1 MGLFGRIAYF
11 CDLIMGLR
19 IGLALLLLWQSI
31 HLKAQVHL
39 GVFAGP
45 QLTSARYLISSIKQ
59 PVQDKFGFMA
69 GVAAKVDFESNF
81 YFFPAIYYSL
91 RGYKVTL
98 NMPSYPPS
106 ESAKNNNTTL
116 HTIQIAPL
124 FNVDLSK
131 KPSSFFVRFGPS
143 INVTIAGKERFDT
156 AVSGGFVERGLKF
169 AVTDYGRIT
178 ASANVQLGYQTK
190 EGLMIFLHYEY
201 GLGSMSNADGGPII
215 LHRVF
220 GIAAGWFLKH
230 NPRILRSHPHRYR

>member
-1 MGLFGRIAYF
+1 MGVRVLPALFF
-11 CDLIMGLR
+11 
-19 IGLALLLLWQSI
+19 LWPF
-31 HLKAQVHL
+31 LNLEAQVRL

-45 QLTSARYLISSIKQ
+45 QLSSARYLIMNVKQ
-59 PVQDKFGFMA
+59 PVQEKFGFMA
-69 GVAAKVDFESNF
+69 GGAAKVDFESNF
-81 YFFPAIYYSL
+81 YFFPALYYSL

-98 NMPSYPPS
+98 NKPSYPPT
-106 ESAKNNNTTL
+106 ELAKNNNTTL
-116 HTIQIAPL
+116 HTLQIAPL

-131 KPSSFFVRFGPS
+131 KSSPIFVRFGPS
-143 INVTIAGKERFDT
+143 LNITLSGKERFDT
-156 AVSGGFVERGLKF
+156 AANGGTVERGLKF

-220 GIAAGWFLKH
+220 GMAAGWFLKH
-230 NPRILRSHPHRYR
+230 NPKILRSHPHRYR

>member
-1 MGLFGRIAYF
+1 MDLRVWIASLF
-11 CDLIMGLR
+11 
-19 IGLALLLLWQSI
+19 LWPS
-31 HLKAQVHL
+31 LNLEAQVHL

-45 QLTSARYLISSIKQ
+45 QLTSARYLIMNAKQ
-59 PVQDKFGFMA
+59 PVQEKFGFMA
-69 GVAAKVDFESNF
+69 GGAAKVDFESNF

-91 RGYKVTL
+91 RGYKVSL
-98 NMPSYPPS
+98 NKPSYPPS
-106 ESAKNNNTTL
+106 ELAKNNNTTI

-131 KPSSFFVRFGPS
+131 NSSNIFVRFGPS
-143 INVTIAGKERFDT
+143 INITLSGKEKFDT
-156 AVSGGFVERGLKF
+156 AGNVGTVERSLKF

-220 GIAAGWFLKH
+220 GIAGGWFLKH
-230 NPRILRSHPHRYR
+230 NPKILRSHPHRYR